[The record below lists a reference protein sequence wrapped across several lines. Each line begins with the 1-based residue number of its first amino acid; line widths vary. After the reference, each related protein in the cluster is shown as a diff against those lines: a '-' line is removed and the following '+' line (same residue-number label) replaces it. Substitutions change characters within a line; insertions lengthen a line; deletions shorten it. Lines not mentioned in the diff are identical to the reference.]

1 MSYIEK
7 TLDVL
12 QVIHEYF
19 IDKAKEVGNLKEEI
33 KDLQVMMEKNHYKMT
48 KEEEKVFANLF
59 EKTCKFANSA
69 INNDAT
75 IAIVGCHDI
84 VDIIKTKVYDTL
96 KEKNEEVLLRDRF
109 EELELKAM
117 DEPQPQIER
126 KGRGR

>member
-1 MSYIEK
+1 
-7 TLDVL
+7 
-12 QVIHEYF
+12 
-19 IDKAKEVGNLKEEI
+19 
-33 KDLQVMMEKNHYKMT
+33 MEKNHYKMT

-96 KEKNEEVLLRDRF
+96 KEKNGEVLLRDR
-109 EELELKAM
+109 EELELMAM
-117 DEPQPQIER
+117 DEAQPQIER